1 MSGTKCRCYIDLFA
15 AHSEVTG
22 SNFLLV
28 IKLPDGKQVK
38 GVVDCGVF
46 QEKEWESNN
55 TKLLFDPKTVDF
67 VLVTHAHADHVGR
80 LPLLVKEGYSGKI
93 FCTEDT
99 ARILPNALFD
109 SCKVLD
115 TKYKRNN
122 MASIYE
128 SQHVSQ
134 TLTMLEPKSMN
145 DPFMVHENVRVTML
159 SNGHI
164 QGACMLLVQIMDYEE
179 EYINLLFTGDYN
191 NKNIFFD
198 VLPIP
203 QWVRNLPI
211 TIITESTYGDTD
223 MPAEKC
229 FEKNV
234 FEATQ
239 KGSSVLIPAFSLGR
253 VQEVL
258 YMLKCM
264 QDSGKL
270 STKITVH
277 LDGTLA
283 VKYTQLYK
291 SGALN
296 VSPEMKEFLPA
307 NFQFVGKV
315 NREEYASRGG
325 QKIIV
330 TTSGMGTY
338 GPAQTYIPYYLG
350 RERALIHF
358 TGYCA
363 EGTYGRKLKDAKE
376 NEFIVSGD
384 GGGILALKRAKVEFT
399 SEFSAHAK
407 AGTLIKLLKK
417 FKNAKSILINH
428 GETQTKLG
436 FAKRVYSEVEC
447 KKVAI
452 IDRKEGFRIG
462 EYGIVKPLNTD
473 LK

>member
-1 MSGTKCRCYIDLFA
+1 MSGTKCRCYVDLFA

-28 IKLPDGKQVK
+28 IKLPDGRQVK

-46 QEKEWESNN
+46 QEKEWENN
-55 TKLLFDPKTVDF
+55 NMKLLFDPKTVDF

-80 LPLLVKEGYSGKI
+80 LPLLIKEGYQGKI
-93 FCTEDT
+93 YCTEDT
-99 ARILPNALFD
+99 AKILPHALFD
-109 SCKVLD
+109 SCKVLANR
-115 TKYKRNN
+115 YKRNN

-128 SQHVSQ
+128 EQHVAQ
-134 TLTMLEPKSMN
+134 ALTMLMPEPMN
-145 DPFMVHENVRVTML
+145 ESFMVHDNVRVTML

-164 QGACMLLVQIMDYEE
+164 QGACMLLVQIMDYKEG
-179 EYINLLFTGDYN
+179 YLNLLFTGDYN
-191 NKNIFFD
+191 DKNTFFD

-203 QWVRNLPI
+203 QWVRNLPL

-223 MPAEKC
+223 VPPEKC
-229 FEKNV
+229 FEKNII
-234 FEATQ
+234 EATQ
-239 KGSSVLIPAFSLGR
+239 KGFSILIPAFSLGR

-264 QDSGKL
+264 QQSGKL
-270 STKITVH
+270 NSDITVH

-283 VKYTQLYK
+283 IKYTQLYK
-291 SGALN
+291 SGALHIN
-296 VSPEMKEFLPA
+296 PDMKDFLPYK
-307 NFQFVGKV
+307 FLFVGKV
-315 NREEYASRGG
+315 NREEYASHGG

-350 RERALIHF
+350 KERALIHF

-363 EGTYGRKLKDAKE
+363 EGTYGRKLKDAKQ
-376 NEFIVSGD
+376 NEFIFSGD
-384 GGGILALKRAKVEFT
+384 GGGILALKRAQVEFT

-417 FKNAKSILINH
+417 FKNTKSILINH
-428 GETQTKLG
+428 GEADTKIA
-436 FAKRVYSEVEC
+436 FAKKVYSELEC

-452 IDRKEGFRIG
+452 INREEGFRIG
-462 EYGIVKPLNTD
+462 EYGIIKPLNTD